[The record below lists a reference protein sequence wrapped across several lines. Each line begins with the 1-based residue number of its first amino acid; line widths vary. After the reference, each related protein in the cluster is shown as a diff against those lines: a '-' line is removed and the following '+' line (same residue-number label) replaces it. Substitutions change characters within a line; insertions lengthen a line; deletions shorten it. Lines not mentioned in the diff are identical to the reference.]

1 MTASKAPGVV
11 LAGASAAQAAVSLVF
26 FGLPAI
32 GPELQADYGM
42 SLFALG
48 AVLGAGVLG
57 SGLALVGA
65 GILVDRVGSR
75 RAIVAGTALGA
86 VGLAA
91 AAFAPTTPTLFAA
104 IALSGVGSAVVPIAG
119 AGALFAAY
127 PPAGRGWALGVRQM
141 SVPLGGTI
149 AALVYPAL
157 HALGGAELTLLVS
170 AVAVAATGL
179 GFALVA
185 PSESRPSTARIA
197 RPFRAILTGLGMRR
211 LLGVAACYVV
221 VLSALLAYVV
231 PSVREAG
238 HSELTASAA
247 FFAVN
252 VAAMLARIV
261 WGRVADRHEGSRRVR
276 TLTEVGVVA
285 LLGAV
290 AFTLALHGPS
300 LLVVVTA
307 FAFASGALG
316 WNALVYVSAGERVDS
331 ALAARSVAVAA
342 TVVFVLGGVAT
353 PVLGAL
359 VDVAGWDALWLAMA
373 GIARVGALLAAGLP
387 ATQAPRAPRPERGLK
402 RRLCILYGR
411 RPWSRSSRARPLSPA
426 PPARRPP
433 T

>member
-1 MTASKAPGVV
+1 VTAAKAPGVV
-11 LAGASAAQAAVSLVF
+11 LTSASAAQAAVSLVF
-26 FGLPAI
+26 FGLAAI
-32 GPELQADYGM
+32 GPELRIDYDM

-75 RAIVAGTALGA
+75 LAILAGTALGA
-86 VGLAA
+86 VGLVI
-91 AAFAPTTPTLFAA
+91 AAFAPTTSTLFAA

-149 AALVYPAL
+149 AALAYPAL
-157 HALGGAELTLLVS
+157 HALGGSELTLLVS
-170 AVAVAATGL
+170 AAAVAVTGL
-179 GFALVA
+179 GFALVVPGEPRA
-185 PSESRPSTARIA
+185 STERIA

-231 PSVREAG
+231 PSVRAAG

-252 VAAMLARIV
+252 VAAMVARIA
-261 WGRVADRHEGSRRVR
+261 WGKVADRHGGSRRVR
-276 TLTEVGVVA
+276 TLVEVGVVA
-285 LLGAV
+285 LVGAV
-290 AFTLALHGPS
+290 AFTLALHGPA
-300 LLVVVTA
+300 LLVIVAA
-307 FAFASGALG
+307 FAFSSGALG

-342 TVVFVLGGVAT
+342 TVVFVLGGVVT

-359 VDVAGWDALWLAMA
+359 ADVAGWDALWLTTAAIA
-373 GIARVGALLAAGLP
+373 GLGALLAAGLP
-387 ATQAPRAPRPERGLK
+387 ASRVPRRIAASEG
-402 RRLCILYGR
+402 
-411 RPWSRSSRARPLSPA
+411 
-426 PPARRPP
+426 
-433 T
+433 

>member
-342 TVVFVLGGVAT
+342 TLVFVLGGVAT

-359 VDVAGWDALWLAMA
+359 ADVAGWDALWLAMA
-373 GIARVGALLAAGLP
+373 AIAGLGALLAAGLP
-387 ATQAPRAPRPERGLK
+387 ATQAPPRL
-402 RRLCILYGR
+402 
-411 RPWSRSSRARPLSPA
+411 ARNEG
-426 PPARRPP
+426 
-433 T
+433 